1 MKDISCKEF
10 EGIVHGLV
18 RVELLDV
25 AAREAAI
32 EHAGHCRRCGE
43 LLVEAGLLAEVNEA
57 ASAKV
62 RELQTP
68 PRVEAALLSAF
79 RNQRRQ
85 AVLSRTMQWLSA
97 GAAAA
102 VLVFAFWT
110 SWGRPK
116 DMTSPAP
123 RKDVATESKQPL
135 DARAQSLSQADE
147 TQPAELVVASA
158 GNDATY
164 SMSDF
169 VPVPFTDEIGPED
182 SGMVVRVQLTR
193 SSLAELG
200 YPEADTPDGELIP
213 ADVLVGEDGWPRGV
227 KLAQ

>member
-1 MKDISCKEF
+1 M
-10 EGIVHGLV
+10 IVHGLV

-32 EHAGHCRRCGE
+32 EHAGRCRKCGE
-43 LLVEAGLLAEVNEA
+43 LLVEAGLLAEVTEA
-57 ASAKV
+57 SGAKV
-62 RELQTP
+62 REFQTP

-85 AVLSRTMQWLSA
+85 AIMSRTMQWVSA

-102 VLVFAFWT
+102 VLALVLWT
-110 SWGRPK
+110 SSGRSK

-135 DARAQSLSQADE
+135 DASAQGLSQANDG
-147 TQPAELVVASA
+147 TQGTELVVANA
-158 GNDATY
+158 GNDETY
-164 SMSDF
+164 SMADF
-169 VPVPFTDEIGPED
+169 VPVPFSDEIGPAD
-182 SGMVVRVQLTR
+182 SGTVVRVQLTR
-193 SSLAELG
+193 SSLAQLG
-200 YPEADTPDGELIP
+200 YPEVDTPDGELIR